1 MVGLLDM
8 YSNTGSPPSRLHRG
22 PMYSGR
28 PGVSLHAC
36 VYVDQRSARLR
47 LRAAV
52 LRVDRALRDPVSQG
66 LSDQVRF

>member
-1 MVGLLDM
+1 
-8 YSNTGSPPSRLHRG
+8 
-22 PMYSGR
+22 MYSGR